1 MNSTAANGVR
11 PASAAQGNINNIDE
25 YQMTLIK
32 RDGECNLKWA
42 SRWRPVIVLM
52 ATVSLLAACATQQG
66 PGTRPEATGTPQPSA
81 AETESLRTV
90 AAMQERLDRV
100 AAPLLLNNPDLCKA
114 HARNLLGF
122 TAKNKY
128 SYSNELA
135 NAAQAQ
141 FGLDEPLQVTSV
153 VAGSGAAKAGLRPG
167 DRLLMAEDRA
177 MPQGR
182 NAERQAAAVLAPLV
196 NGHSA
201 IKLTVL
207 RNGANQI
214 LNIPLTRA
222 CGFRVELGNT
232 DSVNSYADGLRVMV
246 TRGMLEFTQ
255 SDEELAYVIAK
266 EMAHN
271 SLLHPHKLHING
283 TVGDIID
290 NLIRIHPDKSTLRG
304 TAGIKPM
311 PQELDAA
318 ADTLSLYMAARA
330 GYNIDNATHFWQRLA
345 TKYPATVLNSH
356 TALHPAVAYRL
367 AALEK
372 ATAEIRSKQAGKK
385 PLLP

>member
-1 MNSTAANGVR
+1 MKH
-11 PASAAQGNINNIDE
+11 
-25 YQMTLIK
+25 IK
-32 RDGECNLKWA
+32 CDDGRRLTWIGC
-42 SRWRPVIVLM
+42 SRPVIVLM
-52 ATVSLLAACATQQG
+52 TAVSLLAGCATQQG
-66 PGTRPEATGTPQPSA
+66 PGARPAVIGAPQPST

-90 AAMQERLDRV
+90 AALQERLDRV
-100 AAPLLLNNPDLCKA
+100 AAPLLLNNPDLCKT

-128 SYSNELA
+128 SYSNELV

-141 FGLDEPLQVTSV
+141 FGLDDRLQVTSV

-167 DRLLMAEDRA
+167 DRLLMAEDKA
-177 MPQGR
+177 MPQGQ

-196 NGHSA
+196 SGRSG

-207 RNGANQI
+207 RSGANQT
-214 LNIPLTRA
+214 LNVPLTRA

-232 DSVNSYADGLRVMV
+232 DSVNSYADGMRVMV

-255 SDEELAYVIAK
+255 SDDELAYVIAK

-271 SLLHPHKLHING
+271 SLLHPHKQHING

-290 NLIRIHPDKSTLRG
+290 NLIRIHPDKSTLGG

-318 ADTLSLYMAARA
+318 ADTLSLYMVARA
-330 GYNIDNATHFWQRLA
+330 GYDIDHASRFWQRLA
-345 TKYPATVLNSH
+345 AKYPATVLNSH
-356 TALHPAVAYRL
+356 TAIHPAIAYRL
-367 AALEK
+367 AAIDK
-372 ATAEIRSKQAGKK
+372 TIAEIKSKQASKK
-385 PLLP
+385 PLVP